1 MDSMT
6 GVLVGSQPATLDGRA
21 DAKKT
26 GLGDDSVTRHAPF
39 LVPAEQR
46 REHPGERINVFNPV
60 IHF

>member
-46 REHPGERINVFNPV
+46 RENTRERE
-60 IHF
+60 